1 MAFINEIKSLK
12 DQIKFDKR
20 FDINYDFD
28 NIVISGMGGSGIAG
42 RIFQECYTKKPVFS
56 ISDYD
61 IPDFVN
67 DRTLFIAM
75 SYSGNTEE
83 TISTVEQAMKRNA
96 NIFAVTSGGKLA
108 SIVKDYIEIP
118 GGMQPRSALGY
129 MIMPLFNTFL
139 DISDDDKNNA
149 YNTLNN
155 MDQNHDDIRK
165 EAYKIYENSYMP
177 VIYGSAPYSWVA
189 YRWKTQFNENS
200 KILAYSNYFPEL
212 NHNDTMALKN
222 TYRKERFV
230 FYVLGSSRPRIKQ
243 RINITKEITD
253 TEFNIIDID
262 SDNYLEKLFYLIH
275 YGDYIS
281 YELAMIRNIDPMDV
295 STIEE
300 LKKRLD

>member
-1 MAFINEIKSLK
+1 MAFINELKMLK

-20 FDINYDFD
+20 FDINNDFD

-42 RIFQECYTKKPVFS
+42 RIFQEYYTKKPVFA

-61 IPDFVN
+61 IPDFINEKTV
-67 DRTLFIAM
+67 FIAM

-83 TISTVEQAMKRNA
+83 TISTVEQAMKKNA
-96 NIFAVTSGGKLA
+96 MVFAVTSGGKLA
-108 SIVKDYIEIP
+108 AIVKNYIEIP
-118 GGMQPRSALGY
+118 SGIQPRSAIGY
-129 MIMPLFNTFL
+129 MLMPLFNTFT
-139 DISDDDKNNA
+139 DINDDDKNKA
-149 YNTLNN
+149 YTTLNN
-155 MDQNHDDIRK
+155 MDQDHDYIKK

-177 VIYGSAPYSWVA
+177 VIYGSSPYSWVA

-222 TYRKERFV
+222 TYRKERFI
-230 FYVLGSSRPRIKQ
+230 FYVFGSKKPRITQ
-243 RINITKEITD
+243 RINITREITE
-253 TEFNIIDID
+253 TEFNVIDID

-295 STIEE
+295 SIIEE
-300 LKKRLD
+300 LKKKLD